1 MKQNPNRR
9 HRILTAMF
17 AVCVIGYIIFYVI
30 TPLLT
35 AVGILTYDQL
45 LIYLKIQS
53 LMYLAIVI
61 FCVIIAIFTGGN
73 EE

>member
-17 AVCVIGYIIFYVI
+17 AVCAIGYIIFYVI
-30 TPLLT
+30 APLLT
-35 AVGILTYDQL
+35 SAGLLTYDQL
-45 LIYLKIQS
+45 LILVKIQFM
-53 LMYLAIVI
+53 MYLPIVI
-61 FCVIIAIFTGGN
+61 LCFIIVVCTGGN